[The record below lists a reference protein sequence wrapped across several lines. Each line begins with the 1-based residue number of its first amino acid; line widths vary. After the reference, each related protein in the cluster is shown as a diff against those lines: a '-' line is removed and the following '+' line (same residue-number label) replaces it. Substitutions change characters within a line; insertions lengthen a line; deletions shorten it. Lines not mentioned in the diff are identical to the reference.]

1 MPVDVGES
9 TAVNESI
16 SSVAEKESP
25 TSLYVVTISDIA
37 PTAFS
42 ERILSDICQDQP
54 YFGCVQRGEWANLFH
69 GIYPT
74 LTGSSDIEKPSHC
87 WMGKRKR
94 SS

>member
-42 ERILSDICQDQP
+42 ESILSDICVTFNQDNSMAGP
-54 YFGCVQRGEWANLFH
+54 MPCVWLFRDAEFST
-69 GIYPT
+69 PE
-74 LTGSSDIEKPSHC
+74 LTSIPFPNG
-87 WMGKRKR
+87 G
-94 SS
+94 